1 MLCPPDGQV
10 DESCFLLGRG
20 QAVQQLHEG
29 HLCYGHLGSGG
40 IRFPARAVVADFLP
54 LDDDGVVIL
63 LGEAENVVVAEAYL
77 LAELIGDGDPTTLAH
92 DTVDGITHSNS
103 SPM

>member
-1 MLCPPDGQV
+1 MLCPFDGQV

-20 QAVQQLHEG
+20 QAVQQFPEG
-29 HLCYGHLGSGG
+29 HTGIGG
-40 IRFPARAVVADFLP
+40 IAGRRIASPALTVIADLLP

-77 LAELIGDGDPTTLAH
+77 LAELIGNGDPATLSH
-92 DTVDGITHSNS
+92 NTVDCILH
-103 SPM
+103 